1 MLKLVDKMI
10 YLHEGETVYFG
21 RPFKT
26 HDFLNRVLNTNLR
39 TESNPI
45 CTLSNLF
52 NQRIERKGEL
62 QDYQQNKRL
71 VVAESLSS
79 FNKKYFL
86 DELKTAKELPNPNKK
101 FRENFFKCFFILA
114 KRIILFTFRDRFAL
128 LYYIIMIIVLGGF
141 GCILFQKLDGEYIS
155 TGGSAQKDLEANV
168 KEINN
173 RVGSVVYLICFNY
186 FLVMSNT
193 SYKMVRE
200 NKIIYKE
207 LNAGLYRFP
216 NYFFP
221 KNVIDFVFLLVPVL
235 ILIYPVSCSTA

>member
-1 MLKLVDKMI
+1 M
-10 YLHEGETVYFG
+10 
-21 RPFKT
+21 
-26 HDFLNRVLNTNLR
+26 
-39 TESNPI
+39 
-45 CTLSNLF
+45 
-52 NQRIERKGEL
+52 
-62 QDYQQNKRL
+62 
-71 VVAESLSS
+71 
-79 FNKKYFL
+79 
-86 DELKTAKELPNPNKK
+86 
-101 FRENFFKCFFILA
+101 A

-141 GCILFQKLDGEYIS
+141 GCILFEKLDGEYIE
-155 TGGSAQKDLEANV
+155 TGGTAQQDLNANL

-221 KNVIDFVFLLVPVL
+221 KNVIDFAFLIVPVL
-235 ILIYPVSCSTA
+235 ILIYPVSGISDSLILSTGTFFTSEKTLGCSLCFLKYYCFLL